1 MGACTSKDGV
11 QETQKKSKDG
21 GVLEAPKPKAKAAAA
36 DSAAT
41 TAAAEAKPSE
51 APAAEAGTGEA
62 AVEQDPKKANSQD
75 AIEPPAALE
84 APAAVEGEEPRP
96 ATAPVADAQAAGE
109 DSGKALGM

>member
-21 GVLEAPKPKAKAAAA
+21 GVLEAPKPEAKAAAA
-36 DSAAT
+36 DPSAT
-41 TAAAEAKPSE
+41 TAAEAKPSE
-51 APAAEAGTGEA
+51 APAAEAGTGDA